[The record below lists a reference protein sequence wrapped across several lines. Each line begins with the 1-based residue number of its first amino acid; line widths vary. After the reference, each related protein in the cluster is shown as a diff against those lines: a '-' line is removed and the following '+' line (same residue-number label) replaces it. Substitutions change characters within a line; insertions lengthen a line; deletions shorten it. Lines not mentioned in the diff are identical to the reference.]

1 MTAIKS
7 IEVKAKAY
15 DEAIEALRSL
25 FAEQAI
31 KHCDRV
37 NIKDITPFPIPWKVI
52 AQIPPTGVTIKN
64 TETTL
69 RTSIIS

>member
-1 MTAIKS
+1 MTTEEEAR
-7 IEVKAKAY
+7 AY

-37 NIKDITPFPIPWKVI
+37 NIKDITNIFPELKESEDEKIRK
-52 AQIPPTGVTIKN
+52 A
-64 TETTL
+64 
-69 RTSIIS
+69 IIEEMNRAN